1 MSVPTPKSPGSR
13 EALQPHAGCVAFA
26 EMGDSSEPMHDPV
39 LATDQPPT
47 PTPEDQQTMH
57 VHKIKPVHGW
67 REFASEI
74 MIIVIGIVIAL
85 AGEQMVEWNHI
96 RTTVAEVREA
106 MRTELGGNRARI
118 EQDRSQTK
126 CALSRLDMLDHWT
139 ATATTGSRI
148 FEPTAPALWNLHSSA
163 WEVAKTSA
171 AVAHF
176 ELAERLQYA
185 NAYDSVTN
193 EQKYLFDEQE
203 NWRQLRASLATAN
216 EPSNRAQISREVA
229 LARLNIQNRQDNSGA
244 LLKRLDAMHIAADR
258 TRLPQQVD
266 VTGLCKPL
274 GA

>member
-1 MSVPTPKSPGSR
+1 
-13 EALQPHAGCVAFA
+13 
-26 EMGDSSEPMHDPV
+26 MGESSEPTHDPV
-39 LATDQPPT
+39 LAADQSPV
-47 PTPEDQQTMH
+47 PTPEDQETMH

-96 RTTVAEVREA
+96 RTTVGEVRDA

-118 EQDRSQTK
+118 EQGRSQIK

-139 ATATTGSRI
+139 ATAAPGSRI
-148 FEPTAPALWNLHSSA
+148 LEPTAPALWNLHSSA

-176 ELAERLQYA
+176 GLAERLQYA
-185 NAYDSVTN
+185 DAYDSMTN
-193 EQKYLFDEQE
+193 QQKYLFDEQE

-216 EPSNRAQISREVA
+216 EPSNRSQISREVA
-229 LARLNIQNRQDNSGA
+229 LARLNILNRQANSAA
-244 LLKRLDAMHIAADR
+244 LLKRLDAMHIAPDR
-258 TRLPQQVD
+258 SRLPQQVD
-266 VTGLCKPL
+266 VTLLCKSL
-274 GA
+274 NV